1 MLPLNQPS
9 RNKPHTYKVRWS
21 VLYDAWWKVK
31 NVLIK
36 KQKIME
42 EKKEKKAVKFS
53 IDFENQ
59 TVTLYEGYYE
69 TVLSKNELDA
79 LLVVRNLLL
88 FRENA
93 DYEK

>member
-1 MLPLNQPS
+1 
-9 RNKPHTYKVRWS
+9 
-21 VLYDAWWKVK
+21 
-31 NVLIK
+31 
-36 KQKIME
+36 ME
-42 EKKEKKAVKFS
+42 EKKEKKVIKFS
-53 IDFENQ
+53 IDFENK
-59 TVTLYEGYYE
+59 TVTLYEGYNE

>member
-1 MLPLNQPS
+1 
-9 RNKPHTYKVRWS
+9 
-21 VLYDAWWKVK
+21 
-31 NVLIK
+31 
-36 KQKIME
+36 ME
-42 EKKEKKAVKFS
+42 EKKVVKFS
-53 IDFENQ
+53 VDFENQ
-59 TVTLYEGYYE
+59 TVTLYEGHNK

>member
-1 MLPLNQPS
+1 MLPLNQSS

-42 EKKEKKAVKFS
+42 EKKVVKFS

-59 TVTLYEGYYE
+59 TVTLYEGYNE

-79 LLVVRNLLL
+79 LLAVRNLL
-88 FRENA
+88 FKEDA
-93 DYEK
+93 

>member
-1 MLPLNQPS
+1 MF
-9 RNKPHTYKVRWS
+9 
-21 VLYDAWWKVK
+21 YDAWWKVK

-42 EKKEKKAVKFS
+42 EKKEKKVIKFS
-53 IDFENQ
+53 IDFENKA
-59 TVTLYEGYYE
+59 VTLYEGYNE

>member
-1 MLPLNQPS
+1 
-9 RNKPHTYKVRWS
+9 
-21 VLYDAWWKVK
+21 
-31 NVLIK
+31 
-36 KQKIME
+36 ME
-42 EKKEKKAVKFS
+42 EKKVIKFS

-59 TVTLYEGYYE
+59 TVTLYEGYNE